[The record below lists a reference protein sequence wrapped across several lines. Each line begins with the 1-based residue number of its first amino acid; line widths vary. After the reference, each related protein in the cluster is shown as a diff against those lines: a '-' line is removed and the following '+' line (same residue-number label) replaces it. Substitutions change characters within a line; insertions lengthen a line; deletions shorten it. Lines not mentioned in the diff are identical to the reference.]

1 MYYFA
6 FALLLAALLGS
17 LAFAGAALIH
27 LWQKKDGIPAFIEKG
42 HILVTGCFLMASAF
56 LLHALYWKDYRLD
69 YVSSYTDNIL
79 DLFYRLTAFWAGQP
93 GSMLFWGLTVA
104 VMGSLFALTRNY
116 KSLSGETRLWFWTF
130 FYILTAF
137 FGLILTVWSNPFAMQ
152 YPVPADGRGLNPLL
166 QNPGMIIHPPLLFL
180 GYAGFAIPT
189 CLALAEALSGD
200 QENGRP
206 WYVSTRTF
214 MLLAWAFLSAGI
226 LLGAWWAYME
236 LGWGGYWA
244 WDPVENSSL
253 IPWLFA
259 TAPFHTIVVERRR
272 QILRRTNIF
281 LISLTT
287 LSSFF
292 ATYLVRS
299 GVIDSVHAFGQGP
312 VGKPLLIFIL
322 ASLALITAVSWQAK
336 PHGNRF
342 SDPASREG
350 LLVLASWIL
359 IAVGFIIATAT
370 MWPVISR
377 LWTASPQ
384 GLDASFY
391 NRVCLPLGTVLIAL
405 AAFCPL
411 LGWSGKISRAQAA
424 VTLAA
429 ALIAAGVIW
438 ALGYR
443 QTLPLVTSAFA
454 AAAAAALIW
463 MAVSRLAGRG
473 AGFSPAAIGIHIGVI
488 LITLGIS
495 FSGPY
500 KMEEELTFTANGS
513 AKLGAY
519 TISMKKLNQGEE
531 PGYEYLEPVLEVQ
544 KNGKVLG
551 TLRPQKR
558 AYDKFQ
564 GMLFTE
570 VDVIPGL
577 GEEVYAS
584 VSGMDSRE
592 NVICKVSI
600 EPGVNWL
607 WIGGAV
613 MSILPLLALRRRKR
627 MPHDPD

>member
-259 TAPFHTIVVERRR
+259 TATFHTIVVERRR

-322 ASLALITAVSWQAK
+322 ASLALITAVSCHGITPTPPASPIRRAAK
-336 PHGNRF
+336 ACSSSPPGYSSPWASSSPRQPCGPSSAVSGRRPRRVSTRPSITASASPWERF
-342 SDPASREG
+342 SSPSRPSARFSAG
-350 LLVLASWIL
+350 
-359 IAVGFIIATAT
+359 
-370 MWPVISR
+370 PVK
-377 LWTASPQ
+377 SP
-384 GLDASFY
+384 G
-391 NRVCLPLGTVLIAL
+391 
-405 AAFCPL
+405 
-411 LGWSGKISRAQAA
+411 
-424 VTLAA
+424 
-429 ALIAAGVIW
+429 
-438 ALGYR
+438 
-443 QTLPLVTSAFA
+443 
-454 AAAAAALIW
+454 
-463 MAVSRLAGRG
+463 
-473 AGFSPAAIGIHIGVI
+473 
-488 LITLGIS
+488 
-495 FSGPY
+495 
-500 KMEEELTFTANGS
+500 
-513 AKLGAY
+513 
-519 TISMKKLNQGEE
+519 
-531 PGYEYLEPVLEVQ
+531 
-544 KNGKVLG
+544 
-551 TLRPQKR
+551 
-558 AYDKFQ
+558 
-564 GMLFTE
+564 
-570 VDVIPGL
+570 
-577 GEEVYAS
+577 
-584 VSGMDSRE
+584 
-592 NVICKVSI
+592 
-600 EPGVNWL
+600 
-607 WIGGAV
+607 
-613 MSILPLLALRRRKR
+613 RRRL
-627 MPHDPD
+627 